1 MSDPLQRAYR
11 AACPGC
17 GAAVEFRSLAST
29 HAVCGFCQSTIVRD
43 GDALSR
49 IGKMSEVFDDYS
61 PLQLFSQGKFN
72 SVGFTVVGRL
82 QYKTRDGSWS
92 EWLCALDDGST
103 ASLSEDNGSFVW
115 STAAKTQRVLPKP
128 EQWVLG
134 NTTAINGRAYSV
146 ASIQEVALMSA
157 QGELPKLPPI
167 GTSFCVVEL
176 RSPQGEV
183 ISMDYAA
190 EPPALSSGVAVSLEA
205 LQLTGL
211 RDLANATGQGGKEVK
226 GRHFNC
232 PNCGSAVSCKLETSK
247 SITCGSCNS
256 LIDVSQG
263 IGGEL
268 SHAIQDEPVRPL
280 IPIGTIGTLQGKSWQ
295 IVGFQHRMGQEV
307 GDDSDDD
314 GYDESFGWDEYLL
327 YNSKAGFQFLV
338 DASDGWSLVKPT
350 TGAPEAQTSRQVKY
364 QGNTFTQQ
372 YAYKAETNYVAGEFY
387 WRVERGQKTYNED
400 YANGALLLSREQS
413 AGKGSGGSGQEV
425 TWSIGSKLA
434 ASTVVSAFKLKGQ
447 EAKFER
453 DDVKPLSSGD
463 GWNLMGFVVMM
474 LIIVIVFSMMT
485 RCSRDCDPQRENC
498 SSSARSS
505 GGSYGGYSSGGGHK

>member
-1 MSDPLQRAYR
+1 MSDSLQRAYK
-11 AACPGC
+11 AVCPGC

-43 GDALSR
+43 GDALQR

-61 PLQLFSQGKFN
+61 PLQILSQGKFN
-72 SVGFTVVGRL
+72 TVGFTVVGRL
-82 QYKTRDGSWS
+82 QYKYADGSWS

-115 STAAKTQRVLPKP
+115 TKAASTQRALPKP
-128 EQWVLG
+128 QQWVLG

-167 GTSFCVVEL
+167 GTSFTVVEL
-176 RSPQGEV
+176 RSAQGEV
-183 ISMDYAA
+183 ISIDYSTK
-190 EPPALSSGVAVSLEA
+190 PPSLSSGNAVVLEN

-211 RDLANATGQGGKEVK
+211 RDLTNATGQGGKEVK

-232 PNCGSAVSCKLETSK
+232 PNCGSAVSVKLETSK

-268 SHAIQDEPVRPL
+268 SHAIQDEPVKPL
-280 IPIGTIGTLQGKSWQ
+280 IPIGTVGTLQGKSWQ

-307 GDDSDDD
+307 GDE
-314 GYDESFGWDEYLL
+314 DESFGWSEYLL
-327 YNSKAGFQFLV
+327 YNAKAGFQFLV
-338 DASDGWSLVKPT
+338 DAEDGWSLVKPT
-350 TGAPEAQTSRQVKY
+350 TGAPEAKTSRLVNY
-364 QGNTFTQQ
+364 QGSSFTQQ

-387 WRVERGQKTYNED
+387 WRVERGQQTYNED
-400 YANGALLLSREQS
+400 YTSGKLVLSREQS
-413 AGKGSGGSGQEV
+413 AGSSGKEV
-425 TWSIGSKLA
+425 TWSIGSKLE
-434 ASTVVSAFKLKGQ
+434 ASTVVNAFKLKGQ
-447 EAKFER
+447 EAKFDR
-453 DDVKPLSSGD
+453 ADVAPLSSGD
-463 GWNLMGFVVMM
+463 ASSLGVVGWIVV
-474 LIIVIVFSMMT
+474 LVVIFIIFSMMS
-485 RCSRDCDPQRENC
+485 RCSRDCDPQYENC
-498 SSSARSS
+498 SSSSYRSS

>member
-1 MSDPLQRAYR
+1 MADTSVQRAYR

-61 PLQLFSQGKFN
+61 PLQLFSQGKYN
-72 SVGFTVVGRL
+72 TIGFTVVGRL

-115 STAAKTQRVLPKP
+115 SVNASTQRTLPKP

-146 ASIQEVALMSA
+146 ASIAEVALMSA
-157 QGELPKLPPI
+157 QGELPKLPPM
-167 GTSFCVVEL
+167 GTSFTVVEL
-176 RSPQGEV
+176 RSSQGEV
-183 ISMDYAA
+183 ISIDYSAQ
-190 EPPALSSGVAVSLEA
+190 PPTLASGVSVLLEN

-211 RDLANATGQGGKEVK
+211 RDLTNATGQGGKEVK

-232 PNCGSAVSCKLETSK
+232 PNCGSAVSVKLEISK

-280 IPIGTIGTLQGKSWQ
+280 IPIGTMGTLQGKSWQ

-307 GDDSDDD
+307 GDE
-314 GYDESFGWDEYLL
+314 DESFGWDEYLL

-400 YANGALLLSREQS
+400 YAHGALLLSREQS

-453 DDVKPLSSGD
+453 DDVKPLSSGGSLGVV
-463 GWNLMGFVVMM
+463 GWIVV
-474 LIIVIVFSMMT
+474 LVIIFIVFSMMS

-505 GGSYGGYSSGGGHK
+505 GGSYGGYSSGGGGHK

>member
-1 MSDPLQRAYR
+1 MSDAPQRAYR

-29 HAVCGFCQSTIVRD
+29 HAVCSYCQSTIVRD
-43 GDALSR
+43 GEALSR

-61 PLQLFSQGKFN
+61 PLQILSQGKFN
-72 SVGFTVVGRL
+72 SVGFTVIGRL
-82 QYKTRDGSWS
+82 QYKYRDGSWS

-115 STAAKTQRVLPKP
+115 SKAASTQRTLPKP
-128 EQWVLG
+128 QQWVIG
-134 NTTAINGRAYSV
+134 NTTAINGRSYSV
-146 ASIQEVALMSA
+146 ASIEEVSLMSA
-157 QGELPKLPPI
+157 QGELPKLPPM
-167 GTSFCVVEL
+167 GQSFTVVEL
-176 RSPQGEV
+176 RSASGEV
-183 ISMDYAA
+183 ISIDYSA
-190 EPPALSSGVAVSLEA
+190 EPPSLSSGVAVNLET

-211 RDLANATGQGGKEVK
+211 RDVSNQTGQGGKLVK

-232 PNCGSAVSCKLETSK
+232 PNCGSSVSVKLETSK

-256 LIDVSQG
+256 LIDLSQG

-268 SHAIQDEPVRPL
+268 SHAMQDEPVKPL
-280 IPIGTIGTLQGKSWQ
+280 IPMGTVGTLQGKSWQ

-307 GDDSDDD
+307 GDE
-314 GYDESFGWDEYLL
+314 DESFGWDEYLL
-327 YNSKAGFQFLV
+327 YNTKTGFQFLV

-364 QGNTFTQQ
+364 QGSTYTQQ

-400 YANGALLLSREQS
+400 YANGKLVLSREQS
-413 AGKGSGGSGQEV
+413 AGKGEGSSGQEV
-425 TWSIGSKLA
+425 TWSIGSKLDA
-434 ASTVVSAFKLKGQ
+434 ATVASAFKMQ
-447 EAKFER
+447 SRTSDFQRSASSS
-453 DDVKPLSSGD
+453 DVSPISTEWGSMQT
-463 GWNLMGFVVMM
+463 WFWVAVVIIFV
-474 LIIVIVFSMMT
+474 LIEMRSCT
-485 RCSRDCDPQRENC
+485 RSCDPQTENC